1 MDRCGTLGRA
11 LIGVA
16 GAMGLSVEI
25 TAGAIISGAY
35 FGDKMSPMSDTTNL
49 APAVADSELFAHIR
63 HMVWTTTSSIIIALI
78 GFLFLGLNNDS
89 SGNASNLTTSMSLLE
104 ALDSLL
110 SRGGMSSMVN
120 TVWLILCA
128 MTFGGVMENRIT

>member
-1 MDRCGTLGRA
+1 
-11 LIGVA
+11 
-16 GAMGLSVEI
+16 MGLSVEI